1 MAGRG
6 DRNAKRRRQRRP
18 LAWRANRRLGA
29 CGRCRR
35 RLLCDGTDAGTAGRP
50 DGERCRQVAA
60 RVADGA
66 IETRV
71 LQFDPQLQAAR
82 ASIASFTPT
91 AGPALPAPVVARTL
105 PSKQTAA
112 VLPPPRPPTIGAM
125 PASVVAASPA
135 PDAVAG
141 NWKVAGVEIPGSSR
155 VRRYVP
161 SGSDLLKPADVAWTV
176 SKNAAVKTVA
186 SVGSFFGL

>member
-1 MAGRG
+1 MAGVVIGTRSG
-6 DRNAKRRRQRRP
+6 AGNVGRWLGVQIGVSA
-18 LAWRANRRLGA
+18 LAAVVVAGFFA
-29 CGRCRR
+29 MGRTPAPPV
-35 RLLCDGTDAGTAGRP
+35 DPMVSDAGKSLR
-50 DGERCRQVAA
+50 

>member
-1 MAGRG
+1 MAGAAIRTRG
-6 DRNAKRRRQRRP
+6 GASSAGRWLGVQLGVSV
-18 LAWRANRRLGA
+18 LAAAVVAGAFTIGRAPA
-29 CGRCRR
+29 PPV
-35 RLLCDGTDAGTAGRP
+35 DPMVSDAGKSLRRVP
-50 DGERCRQVAA
+50 DGE
-60 RVADGA
+60 

-71 LQFDPQLQAAR
+71 LRFDPQQQAAR

-91 AGPALPAPVVARTL
+91 AAPALPAPVIARTQ

-112 VLPPPRPPTIGAM
+112 VLPPPRPTTLGAL
-125 PASVVAASPA
+125 PAPVVAASPA
-135 PDAVAG
+135 IDVAG

-161 SGSDLLKPADVAWTV
+161 SGSDLLKPADAAWTV